1 MARNGADDLERERHA
16 VVVHAVAE
24 HPGTEVVPVGDR
36 ALLRAPEEKE
46 LQSARALWRSGEKK
60 LQSPD
65 LQSLGAVAAS
75 ELRTSSSR
83 R

>member
-24 HPGTEVVPVGDR
+24 HPGTEAVPVGDR

-65 LQSLGAVAAS
+65 SSLGAVAAS